1 MKILIIEDEA
11 PASRRL
17 CKLVKDI
24 DQNITVVGIIQS
36 VKEGLEWFAENPAPD
51 LILSDIQ
58 LADDLSFR
66 IFSELKITTPVIFTT
81 AYDEYALNAF
91 KFHSID
97 YLLKPIKQEDLQNSI
112 EKFKSFKTNHIQPDY
127 EKLFKNLGSKEYRSR
142 FLVYAAD
149 SLIPISINE
158 IAYFAS
164 EDGETMLFVD
174 SGKHYFIN
182 DSLDQLEEELD
193 PKLFF
198 RANRQL
204 IVSLKSIEKIS
215 PFGLQKL
222 KIDLRPEYDKPV
234 MVSKLKVTAFKNWLD
249 S

>member
-1 MKILIIEDEA
+1 MRAQRAI
-11 PASRRL
+11 
-17 CKLVKDI
+17 
-24 DQNITVVGIIQS
+24 
-36 VKEGLEWFAENPAPD
+36 LEWFAENPAPD

-66 IFSELKITTPVIFTT
+66 IFSELKIKTPVIFTT

-97 YLLKPIKQEDLQNSI
+97 YLLKPIKQDDLRNSI
-112 EKFKSFKTNHIQPDY
+112 EKFNSFRLPQALPDY
-127 EKLFKNLGSKEYRSR
+127 EKLMKSLETKEYRSR

-149 SLIPISINE
+149 SLIPINVNDIT
-158 IAYFAS
+158 YFVS
-164 EDGETMLFVD
+164 EDGETVLFLN
-174 SGKHYFIN
+174 SGKHYFVN
-182 DSLDQLEEELD
+182 ESLDQLEEDLN
-193 PKLFF
+193 PKQFF
-198 RANRQL
+198 RINRQM
-204 IVSLKSIEKIS
+204 IISLQSIQKIA

-222 KIDLRPEYDKPV
+222 KLDLRPEYDKPV